1 MLTWS
6 MAFMMT
12 SKKSGHENSGFKL
25 QWQMVC
31 VLLTAGCMWIRYVL
45 LKGFGWA
52 TERNATSLPH
62 PGCCAAG
69 QAESSVGKGDGTFPE
84 KSWEGKKTVRQD
96 YEVSRGNVPLVKGE
110 LSDRAESGTC
120 SEVLLPDAQRG
131 LRGLDAIG
139 EAGMRWQD

>member
-1 MLTWS
+1 M
-6 MAFMMT
+6 
-12 SKKSGHENSGFKL
+12 
-25 QWQMVC
+25 
-31 VLLTAGCMWIRYVL
+31 
-45 LKGFGWA
+45 
-52 TERNATSLPH
+52 
-62 PGCCAAG
+62 
-69 QAESSVGKGDGTFPE
+69 GKGDGTFPE